1 MPKAKANKKKKTWP
15 VILAA
20 FLVFGA
26 IGSLADSEDTTQMP
40 DESPSISATA
50 PAPKATTKASSDSKV
65 ESTVKP
71 SKSPAST
78 VSPTPSKDAAPSP
91 SNESTKA
98 PTESPTVSASVEKDK
113 KVDPNPTP
121 DASAESYIG
130 NVNSNIFHSPL
141 CKTLPKEANRVYFST
156 RQQAIDAGHRP
167 CQKCKP

>member
-50 PAPKATTKASSDSKV
+50 PAPKSTTKASSDPKI
-65 ESTVKP
+65 ETTVKP

-78 VSPTPSKDAAPSP
+78 VSPTPTATPQP
-91 SNESTKA
+91 TPEVPEKA
-98 PTESPTVSASVEKDK
+98 
-113 KVDPNPTP
+113 DPNPTP
-121 DASAESYIG
+121 DAGAKSYIG

-141 CKTLPKEANRVYFST
+141 CNTLPKEKNRVYFT
-156 RQQAIDAGHRP
+156 ERQQAINAGHRP
-167 CQKCKP
+167 CKNCNP